1 VEPPSAPRSTNGA
14 NGRVRGTAKIVNP
27 QGLHLRPA
35 TAFARLAQ
43 QFQCSVTVWKGE
55 NSVNGKS
62 PLDLLL
68 LAAEP
73 GTELIVEV
81 HGADAKSALAPL
93 LEILTMPSA
102 DDLGPESG
110 PSI

>member
-1 VEPPSAPRSTNGA
+1 M
-14 NGRVRGTAKIVNP
+14 NGRLREAVVIVNP

-35 TAFARLAQ
+35 TAFAKLAQ
-43 QFQCSVTVWKGE
+43 RFECAVTVWKGE

-73 GTELIVEV
+73 GTELVVEV
-81 HGADAKSALAPL
+81 HGHDAKTALPAL
-93 LEILTMPSA
+93 LEVLATPFTEDLEAQDPSA
-102 DDLGPESG
+102 A
-110 PSI
+110 